1 MIAEYKQKLREQIWH
16 TLDMENLI
24 RTSNSCFG
32 KIPNFNGASK
42 AAVMLRNT
50 FEWENSETV
59 FSSPDSALLDVRKN
73 ALEDGKILIMAT
85 PKIKQGYLL
94 IDSEKVSGREK
105 IASTIDGS
113 FRYGEKIGSFPQ
125 IDLVVEGS
133 LAVDLK
139 GNRLGKGGGF
149 ADQEIAHLLNE
160 KAINSDTAICTT
172 VHPLQI
178 VDDIITEE
186 HDKKIN
192 MIVTPSMV
200 IRIDLNKVLE
210 I

>member
-1 MIAEYKQKLREQIWH
+1 
-16 TLDMENLI
+16 
-24 RTSNSCFG
+24 
-32 KIPNFNGASK
+32 
-42 AAVMLRNT
+42 MLRNT

-160 KAINSDTAICTT
+160 KVINPATAICTT